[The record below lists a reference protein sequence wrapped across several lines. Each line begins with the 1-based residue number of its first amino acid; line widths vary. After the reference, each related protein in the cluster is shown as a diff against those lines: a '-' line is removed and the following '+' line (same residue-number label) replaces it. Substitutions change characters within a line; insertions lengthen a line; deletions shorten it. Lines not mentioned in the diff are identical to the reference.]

1 MKQTA
6 TRYALLFMLCCTV
19 FGWSHAQCPAGQEE
33 LEIIINPD
41 NYENETS
48 WDLVVNGNVMA
59 NGGYVGG
66 TYCVPEDACIIF
78 TIYDSYGDGI
88 CCQYGNGTYQV
99 LLNGSEIGSGGQFS
113 HSEQTIV
120 GCGQG
125 AFCQNPIPIIE
136 GAYTAPH
143 QNTFYT
149 FECPQTGVYEITT
162 CDLSDCDTKV
172 WVYGQCNSQ
181 TTSQTN
187 TGTLF
192 YDDDAGGCGDQARVE
207 GYFEEGV
214 TYIIRIGLD
223 ATSSCAVDSIN
234 FEVNFLHEISGCMDP
249 NACNYDPLATQAGQ
263 CYYYPDPNCPA
274 GPDLLID
281 QNAIISSL
289 NMRTEMATN
298 CMVVEGCMNG
308 YGERTVLAFDTHI
321 KNIGATDYYIG
332 NPSSNPGQFTFGN
345 CHGHAHYEGYADY
358 VLYRPDGT
366 PMPIGQKNGFCVMDL
381 ECSGG
386 GSAQYGCGN
395 MGITAGCGDI
405 YGSYLDCQWIDVTD
419 VDTGRYT
426 LAVKVNWDQSPDA
439 LGRYEMGYENN
450 WAQVC
455 IRLTMDANGTRGFQ
469 ILPDCP
475 PVVDCNGVPYGN
487 AVVDCE
493 GNCGGSSVRGDLNA
507 DALVQTADA
516 SLYIDGILD
525 ETLSASECRDISAD
539 GIISVWDAAL
549 ANNCALNGP
558 SNNNCEFPNTV
569 TNPDHVAIIGYTTI
583 NTDEQYIDVYMR
595 NPDARIVGYE
605 FTVSGIDIADVQS
618 LVDPVE
624 YPVTPRFNVGGDK
637 VIGLS
642 LVDSTIPK
650 NLTPAPLV
658 RIYYNQITNPDSI
671 CVHEVVHVLNAL
683 HQPVTAFTESACVSV
698 VGVNEIEAASFSLFP
713 NPATTQV
720 SVELKQPV
728 AVKTEVK
735 IVDAAGRTVQTT
747 TLDQGAQKL
756 EIQVKNLE
764 KGWYKVTIGNESQSF
779 IKQ

>member
-6 TRYALLFMLCCTV
+6 TRYALLFLCSLV
-19 FGWSHAQCPAGQEE
+19 FGWSHAQCPPGQEQ
-33 LEIIINPD
+33 LQIIINPD
-41 NYENETS
+41 TYENETS
-48 WDLVVNGNVMA
+48 WDLVVNGNIMA

-88 CCQYGNGTYQV
+88 CCTYGNGSYQV
-99 LLNGSEIGSGGQFS
+99 LLDGVEIGSGGNFD

-125 AFCQNPIPIIE
+125 TYCQNPIPIIE
-136 GAYTAPH
+136 GAYTAPQ

-149 FECPQTGVYEITT
+149 FECPLTGVYEITT
-162 CDLSDCDTKV
+162 CGLSDCDTKV

-214 TYIIRIGLD
+214 TYIIRIGRD
-223 ATSSCAVDSIN
+223 ITSSCAVDTIN

-249 NACNYDPLATQAGQ
+249 NACNYDPLATQSGQ

-281 QNAIISSL
+281 QNAIVTSL
-289 NMRTEMATN
+289 NMRTELATN

-332 NPSSNPGQFTFGN
+332 NPSTNPDQFTFGN

-358 VLYRPDGT
+358 VLYDEDGT

-455 IRLTMDANGTRGFQ
+455 IRLTMDANGVRGFE
-469 ILPDCP
+469 ILPNCP

-487 AVVDCE
+487 AVIDCN
-493 GNCGGSSVRGDLNA
+493 GDCGGSAVRGDLNA
-507 DALVQTADA
+507 DAEVETVDA
-516 SLYIDGILD
+516 TLYIDGILD
-525 ETLSASECRDISAD
+525 ETLTASTCRDISAD
-539 GIISVWDAAL
+539 GIISVWDASL
-549 ANNCALNGP
+549 ANNCAVNGP
-558 SNNNCEFPNTV
+558 SNNNCEFPNSV
-569 TNPDHVAIIGYTTI
+569 TNPDNIAIIGYTTI
-583 NTDEQYIDVYMR
+583 NTAEQYIEVSMR
-595 NPDARIVGYE
+595 NPDARMNGYE
-605 FTVSGIDIADVQS
+605 FTVSGIQIADVQS
-618 LVDPVE
+618 LIDPVE
-624 YPVTPRFNVGGDK
+624 YPVTPRFLVDGNK

-658 RIYYNQITNPDSI
+658 RIYYSQITDPDAI
-671 CVHEVVHVLNAL
+671 CVSGIVHVVNAL
-683 HQPVTAFTESACVSV
+683 HQPVTTFTEAACVSV
-698 VGVNEIEAASFSLFP
+698 VGLNELEATSFNLFP

-720 SVELKQPV
+720 SVELKQPA

-735 IVDAAGRTVQTT
+735 IVDAAGRTVHTT
-747 TLDQGAQKL
+747 SVDQGAQL
-756 EIQVKNLE
+756 IEIQVKNLE
-764 KGWYKVTIGNESQSF
+764 KGWYKVTVGNESQSF